1 MLPRLIRG
9 SSCFSSQW
17 NPIRKVYV
25 RFRKQRVTNLADNW
39 LCVFQITLELQPTP
53 ASNSMQTINEGSAEI
68 LCKQGHVFYNP
79 VQQFNRDLSI
89 SVISTYN
96 RLFPTGESKGETGE
110 GEGDAWKPGV
120 KSEVRIQVFYIL
132 ISCLVNIICFYV

>member
-25 RFRKQRVTNLADNW
+25 RFRKQRVASLTDNW
-39 LCVFQITLELQPTP
+39 LCAFQITLELQPTP

-96 RLFPTGESKGETGE
+96 RLFRAGESKGETGAE
-110 GEGDAWKPGV
+110 GVAWKPGV
-120 KSEVRIQVFYIL
+120 KSEVRFQVFYIL
-132 ISCLVNIICFYV
+132 ISCLLNIMYYL